1 MIVDDVTLIPRYH
14 PDVDTVDLI
23 AGQARRA
30 VGTKYQCNNTCYWA
44 TESSL
49 RAESAAMERR
59 TAFSETGSLTAAR
72 IKNPCRVQSRAKLMV
87 NAPVRSTD
95 E

>member
-1 MIVDDVTLIPRYH
+1 
-14 PDVDTVDLI
+14 
-23 AGQARRA
+23 
-30 VGTKYQCNNTCYWA
+30 
-44 TESSL
+44 
-49 RAESAAMERR
+49 MERR

>member
-30 VGTKYQCNNTCYWA
+30 VGTKYQCNILEGWRAGSCVEEVVAYEPERMVA
-44 TESSL
+44 TGMVSDTWGIDKMLADFRVESRQQ
-49 RAESAAMERR
+49 RA
-59 TAFSETGSLTAAR
+59 
-72 IKNPCRVQSRAKLMV
+72 N
-87 NAPVRSTD
+87 
-95 E
+95 